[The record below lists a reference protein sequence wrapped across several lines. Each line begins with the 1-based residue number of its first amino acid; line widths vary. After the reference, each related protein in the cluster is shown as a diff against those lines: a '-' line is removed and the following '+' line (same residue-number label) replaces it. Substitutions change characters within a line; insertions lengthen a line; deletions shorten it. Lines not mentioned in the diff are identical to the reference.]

1 MRTVLTMFGATAML
15 VPSMVAAG
23 ETQAVEQQPQAI
35 VVAQT
40 PEQHFERA
48 RGYREKA
55 VAFRQ
60 EAALHRRMFATY
72 ESRNGVPAMKAKTGL
87 ESPWVAKMRK
97 HCDALIKAADAHA
110 VEAERFAEFHTMRGK
125 EMQGE

>member
-1 MRTVLTMFGATAML
+1 MKAALMMFGAMAVL
-15 VPSMVAAG
+15 VPSIGAAQ
-23 ETQAVEQQPQAI
+23 ETPVVEQRQTIAVP
-35 VVAQT
+35 QT

-48 RGYREKA
+48 RAYRDKA
-55 VAFRQ
+55 VALRQ
-60 EAALHRRMFATY
+60 EAALHRRMFADY
-72 ESRNGVPAMKAKTGL
+72 ESRIGVPALKAKTGVD
-87 ESPWVAKMRK
+87 SPWVAKMRK